1 MLAEYDDS
9 SLITLYTRGEELISQ
24 ERNGEKSYYLYDGFD
39 SVRMLT
45 DSEGVVTDTYTFDA
59 FGNLTAST
67 GETENN
73 YLYRGEQYDS
83 FTGLYYLRARY
94 MNPTTGTFISMDEYA
109 GSIFEPVSLHKYLYA
124 NANPVMYTDPTGYFS
139 LGELNVSIGIQN
151 VLMSSVQGACMGTML
166 GGIFGS
172 VFTWLRGGTSEQIQQ
187 AFVDGMAA
195 GFLGGLCFGGLGAL
209 ATSYWQAQLLL
220 SMFQF
225 AGGYFAFNAA
235 VQDFANGDWIAGI
248 LSFGLGI
255 YAAYSSANS
264 ADAARWMRN
273 NPGYYGP
280 NSIWEN
286 GQQALENANVDK
298 FTIKNKHLNSSGGNW
313 NKFNVPT
320 ESQAKAIVKNAT
332 NNGEIVS
339 ISFNGY
345 GTNGQYS
352 YKAIIETGHVIG
364 TRGET
369 SLEICYDELGNVWT
383 VFPIRS

>member
-9 SLITLYTRGEELISQ
+9 SLITLYIRGEELISQ

-39 SVRMLT
+39 SVRMLA
-45 DSEGVVTDTYTFDA
+45 DEDNNITDTYTFDA
-59 FGNLTAST
+59 FGNLVSST
-67 GETENN
+67 GDTENS

-109 GSIFEPVSLHKYLYA
+109 GSVFEPVSLHKYLYA

-225 AGGYFAFNAA
+225 AGGYFAFSAA

-255 YAAYSSANS
+255 YAAYSSANNAS
-264 ADAARWMRN
+264 AAWARRQN
-273 NPGYYGP
+273 AFQNISNGIDNASTNTNSDEAGLYLSSKAPEQVTPGTRY
-280 NSIWEN
+280 
-286 GQQALENANVDK
+286 LE
-298 FTIKNKHLNSSGGNW
+298 
-313 NKFNVPT
+313 
-320 ESQAKAIVKNAT
+320 
-332 NNGEIVS
+332 
-339 ISFNGY
+339 
-345 GTNGQYS
+345 GQYINDIGQVQPW
-352 YKAIIETGHVIG
+352 KAY
-364 TRGET
+364 
-369 SLEICYDELGNVWT
+369 YDEYGRLIARTDYNAGNQAAGISDTHYHLYAWGPGHT
-383 VFPIRS
+383 PWEYGSHIEGEYKP